1 MKQCR
6 ICYNNISKDDNV
18 ELLIQQ
24 ENYKYIL
31 GKYKWVYCDY
41 CFTCLNISRTLL
53 WRIYITTLLTTDCK
67 QTLLNLLNQ
76 EHNMP
81 IWITDNLTLN
91 GRSVKAL
98 FYRGEMHTA
107 RLITGLNDFN
117 FKMIKEKIGNIYRN
131 LLETEN
137 TNNKNMENL
146 QTLLA
151 NFSF

>member
-1 MKQCR
+1 
-6 ICYNNISKDDNV
+6 
-18 ELLIQQ
+18 
-24 ENYKYIL
+24 
-31 GKYKWVYCDY
+31 
-41 CFTCLNISRTLL
+41 
-53 WRIYITTLLTTDCK
+53 
-67 QTLLNLLNQ
+67 
-76 EHNMP
+76 MP